1 MQHAWPLEK
10 VNNQACGIVALSF
23 LQACTHTLS
32 FSIRLRDILVRDV
45 CVCVFVLRC
54 VMCLIPIVA
63 SSSHIAIPITKCR
76 IVCLYDPVLIVSLC
90 NAIQSQSM

>member
-10 VNNQACGIVALSF
+10 VNNQACGFVSLSF

-45 CVCVFVLRC
+45 CVCVY
-54 VMCLIPIVA
+54 
-63 SSSHIAIPITKCR
+63 
-76 IVCLYDPVLIVSLC
+76 VCLCYD
-90 NAIQSQSM
+90 A